1 MYKYDESESYHGA
14 YEKDMLRSLKKA
26 TTTISSSMLIFSPPS
41 HMPARKAFP
50 LELSCPKVG
59 TEVKK
64 KWKVGEEKGGKENA
78 CDANLTIP
86 FSPIPLPFCS
96 STNFRAITRAK
107 CLLRRPVLKLRR
119 DCPFYVISP
128 VILNSNRL

>member
-59 TEVKK
+59 TGVKK
-64 KWKVGEEKGGKENA
+64 SGRWGRGRGEKKTLA
-78 CDANLTIP
+78 TQ
-86 FSPIPLPFCS
+86 
-96 STNFRAITRAK
+96 T
-107 CLLRRPVLKLRR
+107 
-119 DCPFYVISP
+119 
-128 VILNSNRL
+128 